1 MTDFYKTIQEPITEI
16 LFKEKG
22 SKFIGYAYPIE
33 HENEVKPLIEQLKK
47 EHHQARHVCYAY
59 QIGVKNIYYRANDDG
74 EPNNTAGIPILGQIK
89 SFELTNVLVVVV
101 RYFGGTKL
109 GVGGLIQAYKT
120 SAKETLEQA
129 IIIQKEILQKLYIEF
144 EYPNM
149 NKIMRVIHE
158 NHLVILNQ
166 NQEMNCQMTLGVKEI
181 LIPKILEA
189 VQLIVTK
196 VKIIDYS
203 A

>member
-1 MTDFYKTIQEPITEI
+1 MTDYYQTLQEPVIEI

-59 QIGVKNIYYRANDDG
+59 QIGVKNINYRANDDG

-89 SFELTNVLVVVV
+89 SFELTNVLIAVV

-129 IIIQKEILQKLYIEF
+129 QIIQKEILQHLYIEF

-149 NKIMRVIHE
+149 NKIMRIIHE

-166 NQEMNCQMTLGVKEI
+166 NQEINCQMTLGVKEI

-189 VQLIVTK
+189 VQLVVTK
-196 VKIIDYS
+196 SIMVS
-203 A
+203 

>member
-1 MTDFYKTIQEPITEI
+1 MTDYYQTLQEPITAI
-16 LFKEKG
+16 LYKEKG

-33 HENEVKPLIEQLKK
+33 NENQVKPLIDQLKK
-47 EHHQARHVCYAY
+47 DHHQARHVCYAY
-59 QIGVKNIYYRANDDG
+59 QIGVKNMSYRANDDG

-89 SFELTNVLVVVV
+89 SFELTNVLIAVV

-129 IIIQKEILQKLYIEF
+129 VIIQKEILQTLYIEF

-166 NQEMNCQMTLGVKEI
+166 NQEINCQMTLGVKEI

-189 VQLIVTK
+189 VQLVVTK
-196 VKIIDYS
+196 VKIVN
-203 A
+203 

>member
-1 MTDFYKTIQEPITEI
+1 MSDYYQTLQEPVTEI

-59 QIGVKNIYYRANDDG
+59 QIGVKNISYRANDDG

-89 SFELTNVLVVVV
+89 SFELTNVLIAVV

-109 GVGGLIQAYKT
+109 GVGGLIQAYKI

-129 IIIQKEILQKLYIEF
+129 VIIQKEILQHLYIEF

-149 NKIMRVIHE
+149 NKIMRIIHE

-166 NQEMNCQMTLGVKEI
+166 NQEMNCQMTLGVKEN

-189 VQLIVTK
+189 VQLVVTK
-196 VKIIDYS
+196 VKIIE
-203 A
+203 

>member
-1 MTDFYKTIQEPITEI
+1 MSDYYQTLQEPVIEI

-33 HENEVKPLIEQLKK
+33 NENQVKPLIEQLKK

-59 QIGVKNIYYRANDDG
+59 QIGVKNISYRASDDG

-89 SFELTNVLVVVV
+89 SFELTNVLIAVV

-109 GVGGLIQAYKT
+109 GVGGLIKAYKT
-120 SAKETLEQA
+120 TAKETLEQA
-129 IIIQKEILQKLYIEF
+129 VIIQKEILQTLYIEF

-166 NQEMNCQMTLGVKEI
+166 NQEINCKMTLGVKEI
-181 LIPKILEA
+181 LIPKMLDA
-189 VQLIVTK
+189 FQLIATK
-196 VKIIDYS
+196 VKIID
-203 A
+203 

>member
-1 MTDFYKTIQEPITEI
+1 MSDYYQTLQEPITEI

-33 HENEVKPLIEQLKK
+33 HENEVKSIVDQLKK

-89 SFELTNVLVVVV
+89 SFELTNVLVIVV

-129 IIIQKEILQKLYIEF
+129 VIIQKEILQKLYIEF

-149 NKIMRVIHE
+149 NKIMRIIHE
-158 NHLVILNQ
+158 NHLVIHKQVQ
-166 NQEMNCQMTLGVKEI
+166 NLNCQMTLGVKEI
-181 LIPKILEA
+181 LIPKVLEA
-189 VQLIVTK
+189 FQLVVTNSK
-196 VKIIDYS
+196 MIE
-203 A
+203 

>member
-1 MTDFYKTIQEPITEI
+1 MSDYYQTLQEPITEI

-33 HENEVKPLIEQLKK
+33 HENEVKPIVEQLKK

-129 IIIQKEILQKLYIEF
+129 QIIQKEILQHLYIEF

-158 NHLVILNQ
+158 NNLVILNQ
-166 NQEMNCQMTLGVKEI
+166 NQEMNCQMTLGVKDV
-181 LIPKILEA
+181 LIPKIIEA
-189 VQLIVTK
+189 IQLVVTK
-196 VKIIDYS
+196 VVVK
-203 A
+203 

>member
-1 MTDFYKTIQEPITEI
+1 MKDTYNTIAFPSEEI

-59 QIGVKNIYYRANDDG
+59 QIGVKNISYRANDDG

-89 SFELTNVLVVVV
+89 SFELTNVLIVVV

-129 IIIQKEILQKLYIEF
+129 VIIQKEILQTLYIEF

-149 NKIMRVIHE
+149 NKIMRIIHE

-166 NQEMNCQMTLGVKEI
+166 NQEINCKMTLGVKEI

-189 VQLIVTK
+189 IQLVVTK
-196 VKIIDYS
+196 SIIVS
-203 A
+203 